1 MAKDVKL
8 YRERVLATMVEV
20 WSKMMMEVYSNFDVV
35 MDLDKSLKRATF
47 EKGRTFV
54 A

>member
-20 WSKMMMEVYSNFDVV
+20 WSKIIIEVYPNLDLV
-35 MDLDKSLKRATF
+35 MDLDKYLKRATF
-47 EKGRTFV
+47 EKGRIFV

>member
-8 YRERVLATMVEV
+8 YREQVLATMVEV
-20 WSKMMMEVYSNFDVV
+20 WSKIMMQVYPNLDMV
-35 MDLDKSLKRATF
+35 MDLDEYLKRYTF

>member
-1 MAKDVKL
+1 M
-8 YRERVLATMVEV
+8 ATMVEV
-20 WSKMMMEVYSNFDVV
+20 WSKIMMQVYPNLDVV
-35 MDLDKSLKRATF
+35 MDLDKYLKRDTF

>member
-1 MAKDVKL
+1 MEKDVKL
-8 YRERVLATMVEV
+8 YQERVLATMVEV
-20 WSKMMMEVYSNFDVV
+20 WSKIMMQVYPNLDVV
-35 MDLDKSLKRATF
+35 VDLDKHLKRDTF